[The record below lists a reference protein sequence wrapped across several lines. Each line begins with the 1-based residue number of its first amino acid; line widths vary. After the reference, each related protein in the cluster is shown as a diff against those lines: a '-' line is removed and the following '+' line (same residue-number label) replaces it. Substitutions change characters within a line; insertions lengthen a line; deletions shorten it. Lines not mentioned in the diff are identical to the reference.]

1 MRGCAKVFVPHTTE
15 FLRGTCKVLRF
26 LAVIDYE
33 TFGDSYL
40 QVAGRVADR
49 SEMIWF
55 RAKNLDAGDIYRK
68 AAKMRELL
76 PDAFLILSERPDI
89 AIAAGFDGVQLNE
102 RTLPP
107 ETVEEVFPELVTGY
121 SAHSLEEIEKVQ
133 ADFFTLSPIF
143 MTDKPYEVKPLGAVD
158 VTDTEKKVYALG
170 GVTVSALSDLNEK
183 GYFGYAG
190 IGIIK
195 GMI

>member
-1 MRGCAKVFVPHTTE
+1 M
-15 FLRGTCKVLRF
+15 LRF

-40 QVAGRVADR
+40 QVAERVADR

-183 GYFGYAG
+183 GYYGYAG

>member
-1 MRGCAKVFVPHTTE
+1 M
-15 FLRGTCKVLRF
+15 LRF

-33 TFGDSYL
+33 TFGDDYL
-40 QVAGRVADR
+40 KVAERVADR

-55 RAKNLDAGDIYRK
+55 RAKNLDAADIYRK
-68 AAKMRELL
+68 AEKMRALL

-89 AIAAGFDGVQLNE
+89 AVAAGFDGVQLNE
-102 RTLPP
+102 RTLSP
-107 ETVEEVFPELVTGY
+107 ETVEETFPELVTGY
-121 SAHSLEEIEKVQ
+121 SAHSLEEIERTQ

-143 MTDKPYEVKPLGAVD
+143 MTDKPYEVKPLGPVD

-170 GVTVSALSDLNEK
+170 GVTVSSLPMLNDM
-183 GYFGYAG
+183 GYYGYAG

>member
-1 MRGCAKVFVPHTTE
+1 MLK
-15 FLRGTCKVLRF
+15 F

-33 TFGDSYL
+33 TFGEDYL
-40 QVAGRVADR
+40 KVAERVADR
-49 SEMIWF
+49 AEMIWF
-55 RAKNLDAGDIYRK
+55 RAKNLTAAEIYQK
-68 AAKMRELL
+68 AVKMRELL

-89 AIAAGFDGVQLNE
+89 AAAAGFDGVQLNE

-107 ETVEEVFPELVTGY
+107 ETVEQVFPELITGY
-121 SAHSLEEIEKVQ
+121 SAHSLEEIVKIQ

-143 MTDKPYEVKPLGAVD
+143 MTDKPYEVNPLGAVD

-170 GVTVSALSDLNEK
+170 GVTAGSLPLLRGK
-183 GYFGYAG
+183 GYYGYAG